1 MPEPQHK
8 PLRVLTQKDVERVVL
23 GSPYA
28 PLIDSDKLKTIV
40 AVVMSVAKA
49 EGILIV
55 RADPDEFRSHLKFVT
70 AINWTP

>member
-1 MPEPQHK
+1 MPK

-28 PLIDSDKLKTIV
+28 PLIDSEKLKTIV

-49 EGILIV
+49 DGIMIV
-55 RADPDEFRSHLKFVT
+55 RADPEEFRLHLKFKT
-70 AINWTP
+70 SIDWQS